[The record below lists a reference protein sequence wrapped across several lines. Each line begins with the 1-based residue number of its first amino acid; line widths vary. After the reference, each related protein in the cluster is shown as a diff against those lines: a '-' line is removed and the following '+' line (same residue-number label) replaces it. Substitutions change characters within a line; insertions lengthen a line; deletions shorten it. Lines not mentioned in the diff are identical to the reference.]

1 MRFEQ
6 GLRGGFSGVS
16 HGASR
21 RMDTIRGTSGQPG
34 MGRGQGPRLTAW
46 WAPMRTG
53 KAASCYTSHTL
64 PAEQFF
70 FFHLNMGNNIL
81 KSKCGL
87 SSVLLGKWMGPW
99 GYINPARLVCVF

>member
-34 MGRGQGPRLTAW
+34 MGRGWGPWR
-46 WAPMRTG
+46 APMKTG

-70 FFHLNMGNNIL
+70 LFLIL
-81 KSKCGL
+81 I
-87 SSVLLGKWMGPW
+87 WA
-99 GYINPARLVCVF
+99 IIF